1 MSEDESKILNAKIEI
16 LRKCSFICKLLGGR
30 PNRGMVRDMLRAA
43 LMDRIMQILNVHNMD
58 RNFFHVEVIE
68 GGDVSRIV
76 LRSGM
81 LT

>member
-1 MSEDESKILNAKIEI
+1 
-16 LRKCSFICKLLGGR
+16 
-30 PNRGMVRDMLRAA
+30 MLQAA
-43 LMDRIMQILNVHNMD
+43 LMDRILQILNVHNMD